1 MRVNLIDIF
10 DITVDKKYADVAV
23 EHNENTITF
32 YELKNKAVS
41 LANYLLKKIG
51 VSLNKPIAVFLPKEI
66 NTVISDIGILY
77 SGNAFMNLDV
87 KMPKERIN
95 NILNI
100 YPI

>member
-41 LANYLLKKIG
+41 LANYLL
-51 VSLNKPIAVFLPKEI
+51 
-66 NTVISDIGILY
+66 
-77 SGNAFMNLDV
+77 
-87 KMPKERIN
+87 
-95 NILNI
+95 
-100 YPI
+100 